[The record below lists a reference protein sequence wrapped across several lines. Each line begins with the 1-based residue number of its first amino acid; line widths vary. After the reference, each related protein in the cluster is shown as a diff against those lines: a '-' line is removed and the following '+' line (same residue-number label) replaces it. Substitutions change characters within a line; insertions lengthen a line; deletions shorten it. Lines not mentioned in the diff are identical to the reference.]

1 MSENLRVNEWS
12 ETQKKFL
19 YNLLL
24 IREIILSTSVF
35 HRHRDPLYSRCRNTR
50 KNSLNMDK
58 GGGKTNR
65 LRINFISGLITGI
78 IDDLLARDIDYLS
91 MGRVTRG
98 IGCTCIALC
107 IYACQRM
114 RPTCGC
120 ALTHASKLRYNV
132 APANCSALPTLFV
145 SRPDGH
151 ESIRNHP
158 RLRSSSCFDHQP
170 GFPPR

>member
-1 MSENLRVNEWS
+1 M
-12 ETQKKFL
+12 Q
-19 YNLLL
+19 
-24 IREIILSTSVF
+24 
-35 HRHRDPLYSRCRNTR
+35 
-50 KNSLNMDK
+50 
-58 GGGKTNR
+58 
-65 LRINFISGLITGI
+65 INFISGVMTGI
-78 IDDLLARDIDYLS
+78 IDGLLARDIDYLS

-98 IGCTCIALC
+98 VRCTCIALC

-132 APANCSALPTLFV
+132 APANCSTLPTLFV

-158 RLRSSSCFDHQP
+158 RLRTPLFLLMFRSSTW
-170 GFPPR
+170 FPTSLTRRDISIER